1 MVKITT
7 IIMAFVILGSLV
19 LGGWISLQRMQ
30 EDNTYIQC
38 CGGSACSDTYY
49 TYEDN
54 LCHLVMCERMKAIQ
68 FTKDNCTYPG
78 ANISL
83 NAI

>member
-1 MVKITT
+1 MVKIIT
-7 IIMAFVILGSLV
+7 IIWGLIVIMIV
-19 LGGWISLQRMQ
+19 LFGFCICLDMMQ
-30 EDNTYIQC
+30 ENNTYIQC

-54 LCHLVMCERMKAIQ
+54 LCHLTMCEKMKVIY